1 MGVDR
6 YAADMAELHFCTV
19 CGVSVPQAE
28 VDSGRATVQG
38 ERSVCPECLTILGQ
52 LVPKRGGGGGSIVAT
67 ILAVVALAGAGYAWW
82 DGDQARQRVR
92 DDVSGSLGTQAEL
105 YAGKLDDKIEEVL
118 TAIDRES
125 GLTAAQIEELGDRLR
140 SVEETMD
147 GRLKT
152 LQAET
157 EQLGQLALEID
168 AMGRR
173 IGKTEA
179 ELTLATERLGEQRG
193 VASALRDRLDT
204 LEASQ
209 RELAS
214 RAPAETAEGSAE
226 EFPPAIAGLVRKL
239 RSSDQDERLDAL
251 EKLSAQEDERLVP
264 HLIPML
270 TDPYEFNRFYAAK
283 TLGDWRSKPSVPY
296 LIESLLDEIG
306 FVRQAAV
313 QSLRLITGQNF
324 RFDHDGSE
332 NDRKQGYDAWKTW
345 WNTNGKSFLEG

>member
-1 MGVDR
+1 M
-6 YAADMAELHFCTV
+6 
-19 CGVSVPQAE
+19 
-28 VDSGRATVQG
+28 
-38 ERSVCPECLTILGQ
+38 CPKCVEMLG
-52 LVPKRGGGGGSIVAT
+52 LLAPKSSGGGGGVVPT

-82 DGDQARQRVR
+82 DGDQGRQRVR
-92 DDVSGSLGTQAEL
+92 DDVAGTLETQAGVYSE
-105 YAGKLDDKIEEVL
+105 KLDDKIEEVL
-118 TAIDRES
+118 AAIDRES
-125 GLTAAQIEELGDRLR
+125 GLTAAQIGELGDRLR

-209 RELAS
+209 RELAA
-214 RAPAETAEGSAE
+214 RGPAASGEGSAE
-226 EFPPAIAGLVRKL
+226 EFPPAIAGLLRKL

-283 TLGDWRSKPSVPY
+283 TLGDWRSKASTQH

-332 NDRKQGYDAWKTW
+332 TDRKQGYDAWKTW